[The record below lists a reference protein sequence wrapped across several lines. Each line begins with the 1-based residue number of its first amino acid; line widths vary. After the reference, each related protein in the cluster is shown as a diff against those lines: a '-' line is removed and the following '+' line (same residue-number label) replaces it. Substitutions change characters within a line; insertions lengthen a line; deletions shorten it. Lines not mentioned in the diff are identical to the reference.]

1 MTGRLA
7 GPVLLLEASTAVGVV
22 ALLIDGGGTPVA
34 VTLGAGREDVL
45 WAAAVRAL
53 DEAGCPAASLAAVV
67 CGAGPGSFTS
77 LRIAAALAKGVAHGA
92 GCPLLA
98 VPSLLLAATALDAP
112 GSYLVHADALRGE
125 RYVLPVRCAAD
136 GLVDIDGPAARLPIA
151 RLDEAATGRRRVAL
165 VGSPEPAL
173 EDMVVSPAG
182 VRLDRL
188 APQWLAS
195 PVPLDRWEPSYGRLA
210 EAQVQWEAR
219 HGVPLPDVDAHAP
232 GA

>member
-45 WAAAVRAL
+45 WAAAVAAL
-53 DEAGCPAASLAAVV
+53 DEVGCPAAALAAVV
-67 CGAGPGSFTS
+67 CGAGPGSS
-77 LRIAAALAKGVAHGA
+77 
-92 GCPLLA
+92 LLA
-98 VPSLLLAATALDAP
+98 VPSLLLAATAVEAP
-112 GSYLVHADALRGE
+112 GSYLVHADAIRGE

>member
-7 GPVLLLEASTAVGVV
+7 GPVLVLEASTTVGVV
-22 ALLIDGGGTPVA
+22 VLLIDGVGSPVA

-45 WAAAVRAL
+45 WAAAVTAL
-53 DEAGCPAASLAAVV
+53 DEAGCPAAALAAVV

-112 GSYLVHADALRGE
+112 GSYLVHADAIRGE
-125 RYVLPVRCAAD
+125 RYVLPVRCTAD
-136 GLVDIDGPAARLPIA
+136 GLVDVDGAEARLPLA
-151 RLDEAATGRRRVAL
+151 ALDGAAAGRRRVAL
-165 VGSPEPAL
+165 VGSPEPAV
-173 EDMVVSPAG
+173 EEVVVSPAG
-182 VRLDRL
+182 VRLERL
-188 APQWLAS
+188 APRWFHA
-195 PVPLDRWEPSYGRLA
+195 PVPLDRWEPRYGRLA

-219 HGVPLPDVDAHAP
+219 HGVPLPEVGPHAL
-232 GA
+232 GT

>member
-7 GPVLLLEASTAVGVV
+7 GPVLLLEASTTVGVV
-22 ALLIDGGGTPVA
+22 ALLIDGVGTPKA

-45 WAAAVRAL
+45 WAAAVAAL
-53 DEAGCPAASLAAVV
+53 DEADCPAAALAAVV

-98 VPSLLLAATALDAP
+98 VPSLLLAATAVEAP
-112 GSYLVHADALRGE
+112 GAYLVHADAIRGE

-136 GLVDIDGPAARLPIA
+136 GLVDVDGPEARLPMA
-151 RLDEAATGRRRVAL
+151 ALHGVATGRRRVAL
-165 VGSPEPAL
+165 VGSPEPAM
-173 EDMVVSPAG
+173 EDVVVSPVG
-182 VRLDRL
+182 VRLEHV
-188 APQWLAS
+188 APRWLAS
-195 PVPLDRWEPSYGRLA
+195 PVPLDRWEPTYGRLA

-219 HGVPLPDVDAHAP
+219 HGVPLPEVGSHAS